1 MRRGEI
7 TGLSVSRN
15 MKIGRPAVK
24 IIYKWWV
31 MLLAGLMCA
40 GAAKAQMAGRMGPP
54 NFHGVWNPVIGKG
67 AVYDMQSQDRGKM
80 GMEIS
85 VVGKETV
92 DGKDGY
98 WVQTVIDNPE
108 MGGQVVTKSLAVM
121 TQDEVVFSKLI
132 MQLPGHPPMEMS
144 QMMQRGR
151 ANSQADIRGDAQ
163 DMGSETITVPAGA
176 FVCEHYKTKDG
187 GDVWVAKDVPPWGM
201 VKFQGKDMTMVL
213 TKVVTDAK
221 DKIVGTPQP
230 FNPMNMM
237 QQPPQ

>member
-1 MRRGEI
+1 
-7 TGLSVSRN
+7 
-15 MKIGRPAVK
+15 MKKFSKSWIV
-24 IIYKWWV
+24 
-31 MLLAGLMCA
+31 LLAALMSA
-40 GAAKAQMAGRMGPP
+40 VASNAQMGTHMGPP
-54 NFHGVWNPVIGKG
+54 NFRGVWNPVIGRG
-67 AVYDMQSQDRGKM
+67 AVYDMQTQDRGKTST
-80 GMEIS
+80 EIS

-92 DGKDGY
+92 EGKDGY
-98 WVQTVIDNPE
+98 WVETTIENPE
-108 MGGQVVTKSLAVM
+108 MGGQMVTKSLAVM

-132 MQLPGHPPMEMS
+132 MQMPGHPPMEMS

-151 ANSQADIRGDAQ
+151 ANSHADIRGEAQ
-163 DMGSETITVPAGA
+163 DVGSETITVPAGT
-176 FVCEHYKTKDG
+176 FVCQHYKTKDG

-201 VKFQGKDMTMVL
+201 VKYQGKDISMVL